1 MKILV
6 LLRMN
11 PDPDGALELKAD
23 GSGLDREWM
32 DLKLNEFDD
41 HALEEAV
48 LLKEA
53 TAGSVIAV
61 AVGDGAQRTADGDR
75 ARRDIRN
82 RDRMAGRGDDPH
94 ARDRPNCGRPCT

>member
-6 LLRMN
+6 LLRMS

-61 AVGDGAQRTADGDR
+61 AVGDGAQRTLQMASR
-75 ARRDIRN
+75 AARHPQSLSNGRKRR
-82 RDRMAGRGDDPH
+82 
-94 ARDRPNCGRPCT
+94 